1 MDGAGRRPRV
11 TDLKENT
18 VLAAKITI
26 VGAGNVGATT
36 AHWAAAMELGDVVLI
51 DIIEGMPQGKA
62 LDLAE
67 SAPIAGFD
75 GSLTGTN
82 DYADTAGSDVVVV
95 TAGLPRKPGMS
106 RDDLLQTNAKIVGT
120 VVSNIVAHSPDCHL
134 VIVSNPLDAMVHVAK
149 QVSGFPKQRVMGMA
163 GVLDSARFRYFIAR
177 ELNVSVEDVHG
188 FVLGGH
194 GDTMVPVPR
203 YATVTGIPITQLMP
217 AETIE
222 RLVQRTR
229 DGGAEIVNFLKQG
242 SAFYAPGA
250 SITQMVEA
258 IVRDKKRL
266 LPVAAYLEGEYG
278 LSGVYI
284 GVPILLGAGGVEKI
298 IEVELTDDE
307 QAALRRSAAAVEELV
322 EALPALEV
330 TA

>member
-1 MDGAGRRPRV
+1 M
-11 TDLKENT
+11 
-18 VLAAKITI
+18 
-26 VGAGNVGATT
+26 
-36 AHWAAAMELGDVVLI
+36 
-51 DIIEGMPQGKA
+51 
-62 LDLAE
+62 
-67 SAPIAGFD
+67 
-75 GSLTGTN
+75 
-82 DYADTAGSDVVVV
+82 VVV

-106 RDDLLQTNAKIVGT
+106 RDDLLQTNARIVGT

-134 VIVSNPLDAMVHVAK
+134 IIVSNPLDAMVHVAK

-177 ELNVSVEDVHG
+177 ELDVSVEDVHG

-217 AETIE
+217 AETID

-250 SITQMVEA
+250 SITQMIEA

-266 LPVAAYLEGEYG
+266 LPAAAYLEGEYG

-307 QAALRRSAAAVEELV
+307 KAALGRSAAAVEELV

-330 TA
+330 PA